1 MARFEKGK
9 SGNPSG
15 RPKAAAGLR
24 DQLEKR
30 YGNDAKLLLDDL
42 DKLRKS
48 KNEKIRLDALK
59 LLLAYHAGQPTQRL
73 EHGGDGVI
81 VPSAVT
87 IEYTKQPNSDN
98 RT

>member
-1 MARFEKGK
+1 MPWKRGE

-24 DQLEKR
+24 DELEKR
-30 YGNDAKLLLDDL
+30 YGADGKVLLDEL
-42 DKLRKS
+42 DALRAS
-48 KNEKIRLDALK
+48 PNEKIRLDALK

-73 EHGGDGVI
+73 EHSGDGLV
-81 VPSAVT
+81 VPQSVALVY
-87 IEYTKQPNSDN
+87 EKQPNSDN